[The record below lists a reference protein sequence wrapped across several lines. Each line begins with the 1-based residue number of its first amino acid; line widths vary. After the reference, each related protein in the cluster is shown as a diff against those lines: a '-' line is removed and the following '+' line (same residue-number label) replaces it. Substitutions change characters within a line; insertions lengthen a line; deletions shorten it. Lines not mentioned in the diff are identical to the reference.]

1 MVSGPCSL
9 CQKRQH
15 NKPCDKILRRRFKNE
30 IKTRLRTSIPTNEP
44 GLQSTLPIDLSLDCA
59 ACPISVCKFMSL
71 PFHPILLLDNIDVC
85 YWITSTVWRQY
96 CSSYPYYI
104 VLYKMH
110 FPNLFRE
117 IEYVMGFPIVE
128 EQEEKDE

>member
-96 CSSYPYYI
+96 CYWITST
-104 VLYKMH
+104 VW
-110 FPNLFRE
+110 
-117 IEYVMGFPIVE
+117 
-128 EQEEKDE
+128 